1 MRANWP
7 ATERRGNTMDLA
19 KLLAVSRG
27 DEPAD
32 LLIKNARLVNVFAA
46 EIYDADVA
54 VYDDLIA
61 AVGKDYAARETVD
74 LKGMYLAPGFIDGH
88 IHIESTM
95 MKVAEFARAV
105 VPHGT
110 TAVVADPHEIANVL
124 GLDGIRYIL
133 ESAKDGPLSVYV
145 MLSSCVPAT
154 HMETGGARLTA
165 EDLQPYLSHKWVR
178 GIAEVMNYPGVVHGD
193 PDMLAKIQIGRGTRL
208 DGHAPGLSGKG

>member
-1 MRANWP
+1 
-7 ATERRGNTMDLA
+7 MDLS

-32 LLIKNARLVNVFAA
+32 LLLRNARLVNVLSS

-54 VYDDLIA
+54 IYGDRIA
-61 AVGKDYAARETVD
+61 AIGRGYAARETVD
-74 LKGMYLAPGFIDGH
+74 LKGMYLAPGFIEGQ
-88 IHIESTM
+88 IHIESSM
-95 MKVAEFARAV
+95 MRVSEFARAV

-133 ESAKDGPLSVYV
+133 ESAKDGPLNVFV

-154 HMETGGARLTA
+154 HMETSGAHLTA
-165 EDLQPYLSHKWVR
+165 EDLQPYLGHKWV
-178 GIAEVMNYPGVVHGD
+178 
-193 PDMLAKIQIGRGTRL
+193 
-208 DGHAPGLSGKG
+208 